1 MAKLIELRDVYKIY
15 SEGLESEVRALDGV
29 SLTIDRGEFVA
40 IVGQSGSGKS
50 TMMNVLGCLDVP
62 TYGEYLLEGTDV
74 SELSDMQ
81 LSRIRNKEIGF
92 IFQQYNLIQS
102 LSVQENVELP
112 LVYQGIGIDDRHEL
126 AIEAL
131 ERVGLVDRRRN
142 KPTQMSGGQQQRV
155 AIARAIS
162 TRPPIIMAD
171 EPTGALDSKT
181 GHEVLQFLQQLNK
194 EGSTVILITH
204 DNGIAATARRCVRLA
219 DGKIVDDRQQEGDW
233 LWRFLQAFKMAWRS
247 IVGKKGRSA
256 LTILSIFIGIAAVM
270 TIVSV
275 MEGMKAQMMKQFSAM
290 GANRVQ
296 VSIYSWMYDADGN
309 DVSKDYF
316 PDLYDYCQGLREYVI
331 GITPNGQTN
340 ATVIYGTKNSSTM
353 QMEYDKQWNLISGP
367 PSLYYGSDQYSAC
380 NNLTVAKGR
389 DLAYLDI
396 QNYNQVCV
404 IGAEMAKQFFG
415 TVDPVGKTLKVNG
428 NNFTVVGVYAARGD
442 EGDNSMKQMDNMV
455 VFPYTASRVLG
466 GARFTEYIVKA
477 RDSESANTAIAYIG
491 GFLKGLIPQGSG
503 DYEVRAA
510 DYWQQYQNESFNM
523 IGMVLGGIA
532 AISLLVGGIGIMNI
546 MLVTVTERTREIGI
560 RRAIGA
566 QRSSI
571 VTQFLI
577 EAGMLCGMGGIVGI
591 IFGTIGSVVLGR
603 IIYQQTIYPVPW
615 VTIAAFALSVAL
627 GVLFGSYPAIKA
639 SKLQPVEA
647 LRAE

>member
-1 MAKLIELRDVYKIY
+1 
-15 SEGLESEVRALDGV
+15 
-29 SLTIDRGEFVA
+29 
-40 IVGQSGSGKS
+40 
-50 TMMNVLGCLDVP
+50 MN
-62 TYGEYLLEGTDV
+62 
-74 SELSDMQ
+74 
-81 LSRIRNKEIGF
+81 I
-92 IFQQYNLIQS
+92 
-102 LSVQENVELP
+102 
-112 LVYQGIGIDDRHEL
+112 
-126 AIEAL
+126 
-131 ERVGLVDRRRN
+131 
-142 KPTQMSGGQQQRV
+142 
-155 AIARAIS
+155 
-162 TRPPIIMAD
+162 
-171 EPTGALDSKT
+171 
-181 GHEVLQFLQQLNK
+181 
-194 EGSTVILITH
+194 
-204 DNGIAATARRCVRLA
+204 
-219 DGKIVDDRQQEGDW
+219 
-233 LWRFLQAFKMAWRS
+233 LQAFKMAWRS
-247 IVGKKGRSA
+247 IIGKKGRSA

-290 GANRVQ
+290 GANRVS
-296 VSIYSWMYDADGN
+296 VNIYSWMYDADGN

-316 PDLYDYCQGLREYVI
+316 PDLYEYCQGLKEYVI
-331 GITPNGQTN
+331 GVTPNGQTN

-353 QMEYDKQWNLISGP
+353 ETEYDKQWNLISGP
-367 PSLYYGSDQYSAC
+367 PTLYYGSDQYSAC

-415 TVDPVGKTLKVNG
+415 TVDPVGKTIKVNG
-428 NNFTVVGVYAARGD
+428 NNFTAARGK
-442 EGDNSMKQMDNMV
+442 EGDNSVTQMDNMA

-491 GFLKGLIPQGSG
+491 GFLKGLVPQGSG
-503 DYEVRAA
+503 DYEVLAA